1 MHIHVHTH
9 SCGNQMFSLT
19 PSGSLRWQSEKF
31 GNSSLGSVTPPSIH
45 PDGHTYFIHQ
55 NGTVVYRLMTRDGSL
70 DKTYSVPK
78 LEYFEPPILVG
89 SMFMYLIGFEG
100 SAVSIV
106 PIELWEQFLLVC
118 LSQALPDYFWSFI
131 TLVVNRNPFTNS
143 TLKYN
148 IFRHPCNNASK
159 LYLWITDFLLSV
171 MSVPIKIRY
180 N

>member
-1 MHIHVHTH
+1 MNRQSNITPTAWLHPHTH

-19 PSGSLRWQSEKF
+19 PSGFLRWQSAKF

-45 PDGHTYFIHQ
+45 PDGYTYFIHQ

-78 LEYFEPPILVG
+78 LGYFEPPILVG

-106 PIELWEQFLLVC
+106 PIEL
-118 LSQALPDYFWSFI
+118 
-131 TLVVNRNPFTNS
+131 
-143 TLKYN
+143 
-148 IFRHPCNNASK
+148 
-159 LYLWITDFLLSV
+159 
-171 MSVPIKIRY
+171 
-180 N
+180 